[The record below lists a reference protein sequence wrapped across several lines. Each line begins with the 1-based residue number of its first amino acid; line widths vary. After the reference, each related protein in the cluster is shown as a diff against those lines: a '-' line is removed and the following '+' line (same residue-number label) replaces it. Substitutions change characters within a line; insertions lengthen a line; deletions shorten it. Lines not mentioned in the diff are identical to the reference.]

1 MTFDPT
7 TNRVPIRLL
16 EPEEEKALKVW
27 THGHE
32 IYDTAY
38 EEWID
43 CPQPIWRHASIYR
56 GKPAPGVTSWW
67 LNVHGGGVSFGYK
80 SREKA
85 DSNTFPKRI
94 GVLRIDTCN
103 GVSTAHLEGL
113 NDE

>member
-56 GKPAPGVTSWW
+56 GKPAVTSVFFNRHSAWM
-67 LNVHGGGVSFGYK
+67 HGPHK
-80 SREKA
+80 SREDA
-85 DSNTFPKRI
+85 DIFATPNRI
-94 GVLRIDTCN
+94 DVLRIDTCN